1 MHILQPCQDGWLSL
15 LEQKRKISPGRC
27 RSATLPVP
35 HCDVTWGRGRSFQ
48 RPNLAHVIWHYLKWH
63 FHIQLPFH
71 LFSLLLSLPIITL
84 TVSVCVCVHAHKHTC
99 LIMSLLSHHCLMGFN
114 SWCLEQMRAPVRA
127 SWCAWG
133 HKDSASSIH
142 PQSICPLL
150 ICLDASWICLFILV
164 HNGHRCSLLFI
175 KWFYCYSV
183 KRHLQCLFFCWLPLQ
198 LFPLTQ
204 AAKIWQICKRN
215 HTRLEW
221 VILSLIETKASSPF
235 GILKRSKRL

>member
-1 MHILQPCQDGWLSL
+1 MGEGPVISEAQLGPCHL
-15 LEQKRKISPGRC
+15 
-27 RSATLPVP
+27 TLPQMTLP
-35 HCDVTWGRGRSFQ
+35 HPTTFSFIFSFA
-48 RPNLAHVIWHYLKWH
+48 LTSHYYPDC
-63 FHIQLPFH
+63 IC
-71 LFSLLLSLPIITL
+71 
-84 TVSVCVCVHAHKHTC
+84 VCVCVHAHKHTC

-183 KRHLQCLFFCWLPLQ
+183 KRHLQCLFFCWLQLQ